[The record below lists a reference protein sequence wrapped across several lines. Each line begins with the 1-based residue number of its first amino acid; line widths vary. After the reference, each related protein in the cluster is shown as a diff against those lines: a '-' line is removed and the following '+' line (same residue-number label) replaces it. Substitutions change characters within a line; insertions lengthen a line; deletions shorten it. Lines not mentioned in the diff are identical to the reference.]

1 MTLYL
6 DKHAINRQKFFEDE
20 KFDEI
25 RQSTLP
31 QTEYDKLNSIVEDW
45 LTGWKTS
52 LVKRSR
58 GSRLFEET
66 KNQQWLSCIHL
77 YIS

>member
-45 LTGWKTS
+45 LTG
-52 LVKRSR
+52 
-58 GSRLFEET
+58 
-66 KNQQWLSCIHL
+66 
-77 YIS
+77 